1 MVKKKAKGK
10 GMWGVV
16 VGSSERV
23 PGSAEDAGVH
33 GELVN
38 ESCGKGIHTG
48 CPGVLDTSPSSRGY
62 EECSIYHYVPI
73 CPPVPPCPLSLVCV
87 HSLCHLSITK
97 SKLSYIICRKNMV
110 HALYCTVV
118 LQVIPRSKRMN
129 YQLRNLSMEMDLIH
143 CVH

>member
-10 GMWGVV
+10 RMWGVGVVVV

-48 CPGVLDTSPSSRGY
+48 CPGVLDTGP
-62 EECSIYHYVPI
+62 CS
-73 CPPVPPCPLSLVCV
+73 
-87 HSLCHLSITK
+87 
-97 SKLSYIICRKNMV
+97 
-110 HALYCTVV
+110 
-118 LQVIPRSKRMN
+118 
-129 YQLRNLSMEMDLIH
+129 
-143 CVH
+143 